1 MYAQERS
8 STDEE
13 AEEAAIRVKVRAS

>member
-13 AEEAAIRVKVRAS
+13 AEEAAVRVKVRAS